1 MTPVQAINGG
11 AALLAH
17 AELRDAARKLL
28 DAQLA
33 IERLVRACRELAR
46 AREALDAEE
55 SPSAWSARRIVHGSA
70 ARMAYGRAA
79 SEYRLALQVFEAV
92 R

>member
-1 MTPVQAINGG
+1 VTHVEAINTG

-17 AELRDAARKLL
+17 ERLKEAARKLL

-33 IERLVRACRELAR
+33 VERLVRACRELDR
-46 AREALDAEE
+46 AREALDYEE
-55 SPSAWSARRIVHGSA
+55 APSTWTARRIAHGSA
-70 ARMAYGRAA
+70 ARMAYRRAA
-79 SEYRLALQVFEAV
+79 ADYRQALAAFEAV